1 MSVNRRQPHIFVL
14 PEDRANSQVANGF
27 LLDRHLSNWRIQ
39 VLVEAGG
46 WNKVLECFLSDHV
59 VEMDRYPL
67 RLMILLIDLDGRED
81 RLQYAKSQIPERL
94 TDRVFILGA
103 LTEPE
108 FLKTDLGSYEAIGLE
123 LARDCREE
131 TNRTWG
137 HRLLRHNTSELDRLR
152 VKVRPILFPS
162 V

>member
-67 RLMILLIDLDGRED
+67 RLMILLIDFDGRED
-81 RLQYAKSQIPERL
+81 RLPYAKSRIPERL

-108 FLKTDLGSYEAIGLE
+108 ALKADLGSYEAIGLE

-131 TNRTWG
+131 TNQTWG

-152 VKVRPILFPS
+152 VRVRPILFPTN
-162 V
+162 